1 MKLLL
6 LFYVFSNFLNA
17 EQQLVASRSAPK
29 ASEVFLEK
37 LENFK
42 KDGIPK
48 GCKVLGEVILTLS
61 CALMLSGGSLLSNC

>member
-1 MKLLL
+1 VKLLL

-29 ASEVFLEK
+29 ASEVFLDK
-37 LENFK
+37 LANFK

-48 GCKVLGEVILTLS
+48 GCKVLGDVILTVS
-61 CALMLSGGSLLSNC
+61 CALMLSGGSLVSDC